1 MKVLYIADVTAEGA
15 RHGHVRS
22 SDGLL
27 DLDLALPPGM
37 GGRGDKT
44 NPEQLF
50 GAGYAACFGGAVE
63 YQAMLAKKKTGVVTV
78 RAHVGVGPFDEGKGE
93 GFTLRVE
100 LDVTIPEQDQ
110 ASAEELVA
118 AAHRTCPY
126 YKARRGNIAELV
138 TAQGGERVRPRA

>member
-22 SDGLL
+22 SDGLI

-37 GGRGDKT
+37 GGRGNKT

-63 YQAMLAKKKTGVVTV
+63 YVAQQAGKKSGVVKV
-78 RAHVGVGPFDEGKGE
+78 RAQVGVGPFDEGQGE
-93 GFTLRVE
+93 GFTLRVD
-100 LDVTIPEQDQ
+100 LDVTIPDVDQ
-110 ASAEELVA
+110 ATAEELVA

-126 YKARRGNIAELV
+126 SNATRGNIEIV
-138 TAQGGERVRPRA
+138 VRAHGKSGA

>member
-1 MKVLYIADVTAEGA
+1 MQVLYTADVTALGA

-37 GGRGDKT
+37 GGKGGKT

-63 YQAMLAKKKTGVVTV
+63 YMAQQAGKKTGVVSV
-78 RAHVGVGPFDEGKGE
+78 RARVGVGPFDEGQGE

-110 ASAEELVA
+110 ASARELVA
-118 AAHRTCPY
+118 AAHRVCPY
-126 YKARRGNIAELV
+126 SNATRGNIEVKL
-138 TAQGGERVRPRA
+138 TARGGQ

>member
-1 MKVLYIADVTAEGA
+1 MKVLYTADVTAEGA

-22 SDGLL
+22 SDGLI

-37 GGRGDKT
+37 GGRGNKT

-63 YQAMLAKKKTGVVTV
+63 YVAQQAGKKSGVVKV
-78 RAHVGVGPFDEGKGE
+78 RAQVGVGPFDEGQGE

-100 LDVTIPEQDQ
+100 LDVTIPEVDQ
-110 ASAEELVA
+110 MTAEELVA

-126 YKARRGNIAELV
+126 SNATRGNIEIV
-138 TAQGGERVRPRA
+138 VRAHGKSGA

>member
-1 MKVLYIADVTAEGA
+1 MQALYTAEVTAEGA

-37 GGRGDKT
+37 GGKGGKT

-63 YQAMLAKKKTGVVTV
+63 YMAQQAGKKTGVVSV
-78 RAHVGVGPFDEGKGE
+78 RARVGVGPFDEGQGE

-110 ASAEELVA
+110 ASAQELVA
-118 AAHRTCPY
+118 AAHRVCPY
-126 YKARRGNIAELV
+126 SNATRGNIEVKL
-138 TAQGGERVRPRA
+138 TARGGQ

>member
-1 MKVLYIADVTAEGA
+1 MQVLYTADVTAEGA

-50 GAGYAACFGGAVE
+50 GAGHAACFCGAVE
-63 YQAMLAKKKTGVVTV
+63 FVALQAKTKTGVVQV
-78 RAHVGVGPFDEGKGE
+78 RPQVGVGPFDEGKGE

-100 LDVTIPEQDQ
+100 LDVTLPEVDQ
-110 ASAEELVA
+110 
-118 AAHRTCPY
+118 T
-126 YKARRGNIAELV
+126 
-138 TAQGGERVRPRA
+138 TA

>member
-1 MKVLYIADVTAEGA
+1 MKALYTADVTAVGA

-27 DLDLALPPGM
+27 DADLALPPGM
-37 GGRGDKT
+37 GGKGDRT

-63 YQAMLAKKKTGVVTV
+63 FMAQQAGKPTGTVMV
-78 RAHVGVGPFDEGKGE
+78 RAQVGVGPFDEGQGE

-110 ASAEELVA
+110 AGAEELTA
-118 AAHRTCPY
+118 AAHRVCPY
-126 YKARRGNIAELV
+126 SNATRGNIEVVVRAH
-138 TAQGGERVRPRA
+138 GGK

>member
-1 MKVLYIADVTAEGA
+1 MQVLYTADVTAEGA

-27 DLDLALPPGM
+27 DHDLALPPGM
-37 GGRGDKT
+37 GGKGGKT

-63 YQAMLAKKKTGVVTV
+63 YMAQQAGKKTGVVTV
-78 RAHVGVGPFDEGKGE
+78 RAQVGVGPFDEGKGE
-93 GFTLRVE
+93 GFTLQVH

-110 ASAEELVA
+110 ATAEDLVA
-118 AAHRTCPY
+118 AAHRVCPY
-126 YKARRGNIAELV
+126 SNATRGNIDVKL
-138 TAQGGERVRPRA
+138 TAHGGR

>member
-1 MKVLYIADVTAEGA
+1 MQVLYTADVTAEGA

-63 YQAMLAKKKTGVVTV
+63 YQALQAKKKTGVVKV
-78 RAHVGVGPFDEGKGE
+78 QAHVSVGPFDEGKGE

-100 LDVTIPEQDQ
+100 LDVTIPELDQ
-110 ASAEELVA
+110 ASAEELVSL
-118 AAHRTCPY
+118 AHRTCPY
-126 YKARRGNIAELV
+126 SNATRGNIEVVV
-138 TAQGGERVRPRA
+138 TAHGGK

>member
-1 MKVLYIADVTAEGA
+1 MQVLYTADVTAEGA

-37 GGRGDKT
+37 GGKGDKT

-63 YQAMLAKKKTGVVTV
+63 YMAQQAGKKTGVV
-78 RAHVGVGPFDEGKGE
+78 RCGREWAWGRSMK
-93 GFTLRVE
+93 
-100 LDVTIPEQDQ
+100 
-110 ASAEELVA
+110 A
-118 AAHRTCPY
+118 
-126 YKARRGNIAELV
+126 KARGSRCGWNW
-138 TAQGGERVRPRA
+138 T

>member
-1 MKVLYIADVTAEGA
+1 MQVLYTADVTAEGA

-27 DLDLALPPGM
+27 DHDLALPPGM
-37 GGRGDKT
+37 GGKGDKT

-63 YQAMLAKKKTGVVTV
+63 YMAQQAGKKTGVVKV
-78 RAHVGVGPFDEGKGE
+78 RAQVGVGPFDEGKGE
-93 GFTLRVE
+93 GFILQVQ

-110 ASAEELVA
+110 AGAEELVA
-118 AAHRTCPY
+118 AAHRVCPY
-126 YKARRGNIAELV
+126 SNATRGNIEVKL
-138 TAQGGERVRPRA
+138 TAHGGK

>member
-1 MKVLYIADVTAEGA
+1 MKVLYTSDVTAEGA

-27 DLDLALPPGM
+27 DHDLALPPGM

-50 GAGYAACFGGAVE
+50 AAGYAACFGGAVE
-63 YQAMLAKKKTGVVTV
+63 FVALQAKKKTGVVKV
-78 RAHVGVGPFDEGKGE
+78 RAQVGVGPFDEGKGE

-110 ASAEELVA
+110 KSAEELVA

-126 YKARRGNIAELV
+126 SNATRGNIEVVLRAH
-138 TAQGGERVRPRA
+138 GGKDRV

>member
-1 MKVLYIADVTAEGA
+1 MQVLYTADVTAEGA

-78 RAHVGVGPFDEGKGE
+78 RAHVSVGPYDEGKGE

-126 YKARRGNIAELV
+126 SNATRGNIEVKV
-138 TAQGGERVRPRA
+138 TAHGGR

>member
-1 MKVLYIADVTAEGA
+1 MKVLYTADVTAEGA

-27 DLDLALPPGM
+27 DHDLALPPGM

-50 GAGYAACFGGAVE
+50 GAGYSACFGGAVE
-63 YQAMLAKKKTGVVTV
+63 YQAALAKKKTGVVKV
-78 RAHVGVGPFDEGKGE
+78 RAQVSVGPFDEGQGE

-110 ASAEELVA
+110 AGAEELVA

-126 YKARRGNIAELV
+126 SNATRGNIEVVLRAH
-138 TAQGGERVRPRA
+138 GGEASA

>member
-1 MKVLYIADVTAEGA
+1 MQVLYTADVTAQGA

-37 GGRGDKT
+37 GGKGGRT

-63 YQAMLAKKKTGVVTV
+63 YMAQQAGKKTGVVSV
-78 RAHVGVGPFDEGKGE
+78 RARVGVGPFDEGQGE

-110 ASAEELVA
+110 ASAQELVA
-118 AAHRTCPY
+118 AAHRVCPY
-126 YKARRGNIAELV
+126 SNATRGNIEVKL
-138 TAQGGERVRPRA
+138 TARGGQ

>member
-1 MKVLYIADVTAEGA
+1 MQVLYTADVTAEGA

-37 GGRGDKT
+37 GGKGDRT

-63 YQAMLAKKKTGVVTV
+63 YMAQQAGKKTGQVKV
-78 RAHVGVGPFDEGKGE
+78 RAQVSVGPFDAGQGE

-110 ASAEELVA
+110 KSAEELVA
-118 AAHRTCPY
+118 AAHRACPY
-126 YKARRGNIAELV
+126 SNATRGNIEVKL
-138 TAQGGERVRPRA
+138 TAKGGK

>member
-1 MKVLYIADVTAEGA
+1 MQVLYTADVTAEGA

-63 YQAMLAKKKTGVVTV
+63 YQALQAKKKTGVVKV
-78 RAHVGVGPFDEGKGE
+78 QAHVSVGPFDEGKGE

-100 LDVTIPEQDQ
+100 LDVTIPELDQ
-110 ASAEELVA
+110 LSAEELVA
-118 AAHRTCPY
+118 AACAVAGVVDIDRSESCGKP
-126 YKARRGNIAELV
+126 I
-138 TAQGGERVRPRA
+138 

>member
-1 MKVLYIADVTAEGA
+1 MKVLYTSDVTAEGA

-27 DLDLALPPGM
+27 DHDLALPPGM

-44 NPEQLF
+44 NPEQF
-50 GAGYAACFGGAVE
+50 FAAGYAACFGGAVE
-63 YQAMLAKKKTGVVTV
+63 FVALQAKKKTGVVKV
-78 RAHVGVGPFDEGKGE
+78 RAQVGVGPFDEGKGE

-110 ASAEELVA
+110 KSAEELVA
-118 AAHRTCPY
+118 SAHRTCPY
-126 YKARRGNIAELV
+126 SNATRGNIEVVVRAH
-138 TAQGGERVRPRA
+138 GGKDRV

>member
-1 MKVLYIADVTAEGA
+1 MQVLYTADVTAEGA

-27 DLDLALPPGM
+27 DHDLALPPGM
-37 GGRGDKT
+37 GGKGDKT

-63 YQAMLAKKKTGVVTV
+63 YQAMLAKKKTGVVKV
-78 RAHVGVGPFDEGKGE
+78 RAQVGVGPFDEGKGE
-93 GFTLRVE
+93 GFTLQVE

-118 AAHRTCPY
+118 AAHRACPY
-126 YKARRGNIAELV
+126 SNATRGNIEVKL
-138 TAQGGERVRPRA
+138 TAHGGK

>member
-1 MKVLYIADVTAEGA
+1 MKVLYTADVTAVGA

-27 DLDLALPPGM
+27 DADLALPPGM
-37 GGRGDKT
+37 GGKGDRT

-63 YQAMLAKKKTGVVTV
+63 FMAQQAGKATGTVTV
-78 RAHVGVGPFDEGKGE
+78 RAQVGIGPFDEGKGE

-110 ASAEELVA
+110 AGAEELAA
-118 AAHRTCPY
+118 AAHRVCPY
-126 YKARRGNIAELV
+126 SNATRGNVEVVVRAR
-138 TAQGGERVRPRA
+138 GGK